1 MNVTLEQIDD
11 VNAKVIVTVDDADYA
26 DKVTTKL
33 KQIGKT
39 HQIPGFRKGHVDIN
53 QLRKR
58 FGREVK
64 SEVINEEVY
73 RAVIKYIVDN
83 KIEALGRPMPVEV
96 KEINLEDK
104 EYTFEYNIGLA
115 PKLDITIDKSVEI
128 PYYEIELTQEMV
140 DQQDKNFRE
149 RFGAQVPG
157 EEVDE
162 KAIVKGPIMELN
174 ADGSIKEGEDAIQVT
189 AGMVAPFLFKSKEE
203 ADKFIGKH
211 KDEKVV
217 FNPFNSCE
225 GNEAELASML
235 GIDKDKAAN
244 TKGDFQLTIS
254 EIMVLKPAEHDQE
267 FYNNIFGEGKV
278 NNEEEYDKGIR
289 EMIQTQLENNSHSMF
304 SRDAEK
310 YLYEKYKD
318 MQLPVEFLKNFIRAN
333 EEKVDEEHF
342 EENANASLEQLK
354 WTLIND
360 KACVA
365 LGVKVEEEDVVAH
378 ANEIAR
384 SQFIQ
389 YGIYNIDEETIAD
402 SAKRILANE
411 QYRQRITEEVQ
422 HMKLFTAMQEAVT
435 LKKETVSLDKFREIA
450 QA

>member
-1 MNVTLEQIDD
+1 
-11 VNAKVIVTVDDADYA
+11 
-26 DKVTTKL
+26 
-33 KQIGKT
+33 
-39 HQIPGFRKGHVDIN
+39 
-53 QLRKR
+53 
-58 FGREVK
+58 
-64 SEVINEEVY
+64 
-73 RAVIKYIVDN
+73 
-83 KIEALGRPMPVEV
+83 MPVEV

>member
-1 MNVTLEQIDD
+1 MNVILEQIDD
-11 VNAKVIVTVDDADYA
+11 VNAKIVVKVDEADYA
-26 DKVTTKL
+26 DKVTAKL

-39 HQIPGFRKGHVDIN
+39 HQIPGFRKGHVEIN
-53 QLRKR
+53 QLRRR

-73 RAVIKYIVDN
+73 HAVIKYIVDN

-96 KEINLEDK
+96 KEINLDDK
-104 EYTFEYNIGLA
+104 EYTFEYNIGIA
-115 PKLDITIDKSVEI
+115 PKLNIVLDKSVEI

-140 DQQDKNFRE
+140 DEQDKNFRE

-157 EEVDE
+157 EEVDA
-162 KAIVKGPIMELN
+162 KAIVKGSLMELN
-174 ADGSIKEGEDAIQVT
+174 EDGSVKEGEDAIQVT
-189 AGMVAPFLFKSKEE
+189 SAMVAPFLFKSKEE
-203 ADKFIGKH
+203 ADKFLGKH
-211 KDEKVV
+211 VDDKVV

-235 GIDKDKAAN
+235 SIDKEKAAN
-244 TKGDFQLTIS
+244 VKSNFQLSIA
-254 EIMVLKPAEHDQE
+254 EIVVLKLAEHDQE

-278 NNEEEYDKGIR
+278 NNEEEYDKGLR
-289 EMIQTQLENNSHSMF
+289 EMIQAQLEANSRRLF

-310 YLYEKYKD
+310 YLYETYKE
-318 MQLPVEFLKNFIRAN
+318 MTLPVEFLKSFIRSN

-342 EENANASLEQLK
+342 EEQANAAMEQLK
-354 WTLIND
+354 WTLIQD
-360 KACVA
+360 KACAA
-365 LGVKVEEEDVVAH
+365 LEVKIEEADVVAH
-378 ANEIAR
+378 ATEIAR

-411 QYRQRITEEVQ
+411 QYRERITEEVKSI
-422 HMKLFTAMQEAVT
+422 KLFNAMHDAVT
-435 LKKETVSLDKFREIA
+435 LKSETVSMDKFREIA
-450 QA
+450 KA